1 MLNAQKELSLE
12 IDKLNFLSNN
22 INIISNFNA
31 KISNESV
38 GIKESLKNQ
47 MANKVRWTESI
58 KNLEEDGENKIIEIG
73 PGNILSGL
81 IKRISTNFDIKS
93 INEISDLDLND

>member
-1 MLNAQKELSLE
+1 
-12 IDKLNFLSNN
+12 
-22 INIISNFNA
+22 
-31 KISNESV
+31 
-38 GIKESLKNQ
+38 

-58 KNLEEDGENKIIEIG
+58 KNLEKDGENKIIEIG

-93 INEISDLDLND
+93 INTIYDLDNIIVDEEKTPVSNYVKK

>member
-1 MLNAQKELSLE
+1 MSQQHSIDYMLNAQKELSLE

-38 GIKESLKNQ
+38 VLKNHL
-47 MANKVRWTESI
+47 KI
-58 KNLEEDGENKIIEIG
+58 KW
-73 PGNILSGL
+73 P
-81 IKRISTNFDIKS
+81 IK
-93 INEISDLDLND
+93 

>member
-58 KNLEEDGENKIIEIG
+58 KILKKMVKI
-73 PGNILSGL
+73 
-81 IKRISTNFDIKS
+81 R
-93 INEISDLDLND
+93 